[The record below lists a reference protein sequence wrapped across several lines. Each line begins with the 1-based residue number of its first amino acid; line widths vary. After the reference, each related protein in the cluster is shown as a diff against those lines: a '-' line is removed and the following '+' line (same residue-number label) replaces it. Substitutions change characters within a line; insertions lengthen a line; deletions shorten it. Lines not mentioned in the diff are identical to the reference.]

1 MKHAD
6 SISLPFPMGKG
17 DDVCNWAP
25 GHIHC
30 RPSAMS
36 IDAALKRKPMERTI
50 ANSAQKF
57 PLPVITLSACM
68 SRKAA

>member
-1 MKHAD
+1 MD
-6 SISLPFPMGKG
+6 KG
-17 DDVCNWAP
+17 DDVCNWRLGAYIAP
-25 GHIHC
+25 T
-30 RPSAMS
+30 AMS

-68 SRKAA
+68 SRNAA